1 MCRGKERQQ
10 ENDNAQHAAG
20 VRHHWMSGEEDVSI
34 NLMVASKGM
43 GKKMCLPASLI
54 PRFEMAGL

>member
-34 NLMVASKGM
+34 NFIEGFDSMERMPS
-43 GKKMCLPASLI
+43 
-54 PRFEMAGL
+54 